1 MPIEKKH
8 DKKSKAA
15 SIGFRNGLMKDE
27 IVSILHEPG
36 LQELMP
42 EDVKGVLGA
51 ELHWA
56 VNYMQKLRK
65 KGRLDTP
72 LPMFEDV
79 RSAEVIGLEEE
90 VRRLKGALYLCQ
102 TAVKAAAYK
111 VRQPGYN
118 PKTVIDECLMSVVS
132 NSPTFMGEQVP
143 EPEDKKEG

>member
-8 DKKSKAA
+8 ETKSKAA

-56 VNYMQKLRK
+56 VNYMQQLRK

-79 RSAEVIGLEEE
+79 RSAEVIGLEDQVKNLRDELFWERQAIGEIEILLMEE
-90 VRRLKGALYLCQ
+90 ATKGDDYARELRRKIDIIVRKSREKH
-102 TAVKAAAYK
+102 VKET
-111 VRQPGYN
+111 RG
-118 PKTVIDECLMSVVS
+118 
-132 NSPTFMGEQVP
+132 
-143 EPEDKKEG
+143 